1 MVERTTNKTFLR
13 FKNVGEYE
21 IEKEKENTK
30 IRYQIT
36 IRSHIKTYIK
46 YKWK

>member
-1 MVERTTNKTFLR
+1 MVQRTTYKTFLR
-13 FKNVGEYE
+13 FGKVERVRAKLKKE
-21 IEKEKENTK
+21 EKTK

-46 YKWK
+46 YK